1 MGVRFGEPVKDEPT
15 SRRDLLKLP
24 PAERSRLLTIE
35 AQRARDHYLEDDE
48 WMSLLGGDLL
58 PDE

>member
-1 MGVRFGEPVKDEPT
+1 
-15 SRRDLLKLP
+15 LKLP

-35 AQRARDHYLEDDE
+35 AHRARNHYLDYDE
-48 WMSLLGGDLL
+48 WISLLGGDLI